1 MIGTQASRLRPGLSL
16 DYLKSRRDDR
26 PCGPGRRRD
35 ACVPTNPVSRG
46 SPPFEG
52 EGLGVGSVIQWKREN
67 SLLYFAA
74 LAALR
79 EGVPWGV
86 GRCSTLCQPTLHGV
100 SAKTPCFVHRCST
113 PFFAQ
118 NYAPFVEEASCTDTF
133 FVLRAEMPLCK
144 SLIPNAHS
152 I

>member
-1 MIGTQASRLRPGLSL
+1 M
-16 DYLKSRRDDR
+16 
-26 PCGPGRRRD
+26 
-35 ACVPTNPVSRG
+35 
-46 SPPFEG
+46 
-52 EGLGVGSVIQWKREN
+52 VGSVIQWKREK

-86 GRCSTLCQPTLHGV
+86 GRCSTLCRPTLHGV

-133 FVLRAEMPLCK
+133 FVLHSEMPLCK
-144 SLIPNAHS
+144 SLIVNTHS